1 MYSLTFLCPPN
12 YALGPC
18 HHGNEQVA
26 IEHKSVSVY
35 DDLEEGEEK
44 PVLGEGLNK
53 PTTVTLYDIFP
64 KAANPTDAEKRRYEA
79 RVKKNTEKIGE
90 KIIFL

>member
-1 MYSLTFLCPPN
+1 MAY
-12 YALGPC
+12 
-18 HHGNEQVA
+18 EQVA

-35 DDLEEGEEK
+35 DDLDEGEEK

-64 KAANPTDAEKRRYEA
+64 KAADPTDAEKRKYEA
-79 RVKKNTEKIGE
+79 RVRRNTEKIGE
-90 KIIFL
+90 KQCVSLKNGN